1 MKFTPT
7 GLEGAWIVDIEP
19 RGDAR
24 GFFARTWC
32 DKEAAAVGLH
42 PKWVQANTS
51 FSRDVGT
58 LRGMHCQGAPW
69 QEAKLVRC
77 TRGAIFDAIV
87 DVRPASATYLKWFG
101 AELSAENHRA
111 LYVPEDFA
119 HGFLTLTGDVE
130 IQYLVSQFYAPQAE
144 RGLRYDDPAVG
155 IQWPGKVVVISEKD
169 ANWPDAKGAGR

>member
-7 GLEGAWIVDIEP
+7 GLDGAWIVDIEP

-32 DKEAAAVGLH
+32 QREAAAVGLH

-51 FSRDVGT
+51 LSRDVGT
-58 LRGMHCQGAPW
+58 LRGMHYQGAPH

-77 TRGAIFDAIV
+77 TRGTIFDVIV
-87 DVRPASATYLKWFG
+87 DVRPSSPTYLKWFG
-101 AELSAENHRA
+101 AELSEENHRA

-119 HGFLTLTGDVE
+119 HGFLTLTGEVE
-130 IQYLVSQFYAPQAE
+130 IQYLVSQFYTPQAE
-144 RGLRYDDPAVG
+144 RGLRHDDPAVG
-155 IQWPGKVVVISEKD
+155 IQWPGKILVISEKD
-169 ANWPDAKGAGR
+169 ARWPDVKGAAR